1 MKKRMGHD
9 VFLFNNAKEPQ
20 YRIQIFSDLCFTS
33 ILSVISHQFGLEPS
47 TFSLEFS
54 LENHEYFS
62 SNPSS
67 FTKKHNLDNKSRVQ
81 GCKKS
86 IASLQVC
93 VLTLHRNHANLLCIV
108 KRLFNA
114 RPAGRATYKANLMY
128 INSGNDHDSLES
140 CVPFRTKL

>member
-1 MKKRMGHD
+1 MM
-9 VFLFNNAKEPQ
+9 F
-20 YRIQIFSDLCFTS
+20 FSS
-33 ILSVISHQFGLEPS
+33 IMQKSPDTGFKFSVTCVLLPYYLL
-47 TFSLEFS
+47 SLEFS

-114 RPAGRATYKANLMY
+114 RPAGRATFIANLMY
-128 INSGNDHDSLES
+128 IN
-140 CVPFRTKL
+140 